1 MSISLSEYKKTKVPN
16 IYVSKN
22 HTNKFL
28 FRKRSS
34 DGRRATKVVEIAV
47 REKWTGREY
56 LQEAMAVFAEWAK
69 GKDMAASNVSRIQPN
84 IKVKQLWNL
93 YMETRAKTKATTGL
107 AAMFNNHIKNSP
119 LGSLAIEKVT
129 LDHIQIFYNSMR
141 SKGLSPKTYNKTI
154 KEILR
159 PMFKYALIHR
169 ALAFE
174 PTFGLKLD
182 KIEKKSK
189 VINCSNKLRNLFSA
203 INELYADDVFYWTL
217 FALIFTGRRKSEI
230 LNLKWKNINFSNN
243 TMLLERT
250 KNSNDY
256 IVAIPNFIASKLQ
269 EIPRIAEL
277 VFASPV
283 SGETIVNL
291 DRQVKKIR
299 ELSGVENFH
308 LHMVRDIVVGALA
321 EASADIHT
329 MSGTLLHEELATLQH
344 YLGVD
349 TYKATQKSSQVIENL
364 VATKRLGQK

>member
-84 IKVKQLWNL
+84 IKVKQLWDL

-107 AAMFNNHIKNSP
+107 AAMFNNHIKNSS

-141 SKGLSPKTYNKTI
+141 NKGLSPKTYNKTI

-203 INELYADDVFYWTL
+203 IDELYADDVFYWTL
-217 FALIFTGRRKSEI
+217 FAVIFTGRRKSEI
-230 LNLKWKNINFSNN
+230 
-243 TMLLERT
+243 
-250 KNSNDY
+250 
-256 IVAIPNFIASKLQ
+256 
-269 EIPRIAEL
+269 
-277 VFASPV
+277 
-283 SGETIVNL
+283 
-291 DRQVKKIR
+291 
-299 ELSGVENFH
+299 
-308 LHMVRDIVVGALA
+308 
-321 EASADIHT
+321 
-329 MSGTLLHEELATLQH
+329 
-344 YLGVD
+344 
-349 TYKATQKSSQVIENL
+349 
-364 VATKRLGQK
+364 

>member
-1 MSISLSEYKKTKVPN
+1 
-16 IYVSKN
+16 
-22 HTNKFL
+22 
-28 FRKRSS
+28 
-34 DGRRATKVVEIAV
+34 
-47 REKWTGREY
+47 
-56 LQEAMAVFAEWAK
+56 
-69 GKDMAASNVSRIQPN
+69 
-84 IKVKQLWNL
+84 
-93 YMETRAKTKATTGL
+93 METRAKTKATTGL
-107 AAMFNNHIKNSP
+107 TAMFNNHIKNNP

-189 VINCSNKLRNLFSA
+189 VINCSDKLRNLFSA

-230 LNLKWKNINFSNN
+230 LNLKWKNINFGNN

-256 IVAIPNFIASKLQ
+256 IVAIPNFIAAKLQ
-269 EIPRIAEL
+269 EIPRVVEL

-291 DRQVKKIR
+291 DRQVKKNQR
-299 ELSGVENFH
+299 
-308 LHMVRDIVVGALA
+308 
-321 EASADIHT
+321 
-329 MSGTLLHEELATLQH
+329 TLR
-344 YLGVD
+344 
-349 TYKATQKSSQVIENL
+349 S
-364 VATKRLGQK
+364 